1 VRVFHRFAAALA
13 VATALI
19 ALPGCRDE
27 THFDAAYWR
36 SQRGV
41 PENDNGRFG
50 MVEAMRHHV
59 HPGMT
64 REAVLALLGPPDATE
79 PAGDLY
85 ILGIGWGGIDGN
97 YLYLDY
103 ENDVLAKIRVV
114 QG

>member
-1 VRVFHRFAAALA
+1 MRSAIRLAALFA
-13 VATALI
+13 VSTALI

-27 THFDAAYWR
+27 THFDAAEWR
-36 SQRGV
+36 AQRGT
-41 PENDNGRFG
+41 PENENSRFG

-64 REAVLALLGPPDATE
+64 REAVLDLLGPPDAAE

-85 ILGIGWGGIDGN
+85 VLGIGWGGIDGN

-103 ENDVLAKIRVV
+103 ENGVLKKIRVV